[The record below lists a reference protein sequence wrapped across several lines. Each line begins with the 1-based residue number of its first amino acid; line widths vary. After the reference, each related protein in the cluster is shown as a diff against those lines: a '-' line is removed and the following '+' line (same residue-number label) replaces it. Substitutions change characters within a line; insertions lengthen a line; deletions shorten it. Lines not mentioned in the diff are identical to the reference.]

1 MEEITKQ
8 INFSTAN
15 THGSYFSPSLL
26 RQKLRDS
33 HGSFQILLSNTI
45 IFKFQNMEFL
55 EYCCLESEMKKFCP
69 YNNQHFNLPFL

>member
-1 MEEITKQ
+1 MYHLMEEITKQ
-8 INFSTAN
+8 INFSTTN

-45 IFKFQNMEFL
+45 ILNSKIWNFWNTAVL
-55 EYCCLESEMKKFCP
+55 
-69 YNNQHFNLPFL
+69 NQK